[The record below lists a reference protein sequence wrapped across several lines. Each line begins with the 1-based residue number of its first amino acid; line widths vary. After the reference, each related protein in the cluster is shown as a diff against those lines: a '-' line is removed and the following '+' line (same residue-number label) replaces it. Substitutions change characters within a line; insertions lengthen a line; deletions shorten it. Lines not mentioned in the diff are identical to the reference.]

1 MTSLIVKFVLIVLT
15 TSYLLSVIDAGPIA
29 YAACLAKCMSL
40 AVPTLTPLGGTVACP
55 TLCLPA
61 LMAPGP

>member
-1 MTSLIVKFVLIVLT
+1 M
-15 TSYLLSVIDAGPIA
+15 
-29 YAACLAKCMSL
+29 AKCMSL